1 MNTWDQETYVIS
13 TKDRVM
19 SVCATSREEAIM
31 EFMTEFPHKDE
42 DYVVELRILD
52 GERYISAT
60 ITVKAKEWKQ

>member
-13 TKDRVM
+13 TENRVL

-31 EFMTEFPHKDE
+31 EFMKEFPHKDE

-60 ITVKAKEWKQ
+60 ITVKAKEWNQ